1 MSLNYQLNVI
11 IFWEAV
17 WEECIS
23 LLGLHFSFSS
33 VEELNLVT

>member
-1 MSLNYQLNVI
+1 MSLNYQLNI
-11 IFWEAV
+11 LWEAV
-17 WEECIS
+17 WEESIS